1 MDCTIPSHNVK
12 VFSGWVVTLGK
23 IGSSDLYL
31 EFDPLQG
38 LTLRT
43 LNDAKS
49 AYAKVT
55 LDPAFFEVCTEPPSS
70 HDGNK
75 YMCRLSIRTLYS
87 VLKTSRKGLQ
97 SLRIRSYTTPNNSN
111 QLSLEFRLMGN
122 YSIYHRLAV
131 QSCDHSIPAAVVE
144 KKGCSEILIAPK
156 LLQSMVEPLKR
167 SHQVALHISHQV
179 ISATSFHTHI
189 SSSSSNATPGSN
201 FHFKSETTLSC
212 EELQDFYYK
221 DDRTAL
227 DNYTENDANNHDNN
241 DNDMPPNVNEDVTLV
256 FGLKELQSMLQ
267 FCNKGGGQDNSS
279 TIILY
284 FYWGGKPLIVETEGD
299 AYTAELI
306 LATLDYKLLMR
317 VNQNN
322 HTNQI
327 TTPSNNNNH
336 ISRQDMP

>member
-87 VLKTSRKGLQ
+87 VLKPSRKGLQ
-97 SLRIRSYTTPNNSN
+97 SLRIRSSNNDGN
-111 QLSLEFRLMGN
+111 QLSLEFRLVGN

-189 SSSSSNATPGSN
+189 SSSSSTTNATPGSN

-227 DNYTENDANNHDNN
+227 DNYTENDDDNEEH

-267 FCNKGGGQDNSS
+267 FCNKGGRQDNSS
-279 TIILY
+279 TVILY

-299 AYTAELI
+299 AYAAELV

-317 VNQNN
+317 ANQNN
-322 HTNQI
+322 HTNQMR
-327 TTPSNNNNH
+327 TPSNHDNNH
-336 ISRQDMP
+336 TIRQDIP